1 MQQFPGSEMGDFGTS
16 AEQGAAARRGG
27 VGEVVSG
34 APSRLRDLIGGL
46 RSSRAQFIERELRY
60 RTLFEGVSD
69 GFAMVETVR
78 DAAGGVI
85 DYVVLEANPALHRML
100 GEEASLVGRRQSEIL
115 SNSPPALLQALLQ
128 ACETALKGHPL
139 HFEYHRP
146 GGPRWFDI
154 HLSQIGRDRLA
165 QLVVDITE
173 RKRAEARQS
182 EMFDELNHRV
192 KNNLA
197 VVSAMLSMQG
207 RVAHLPEV
215 RDHLARAVDRIQTIA
230 DVHASLY
237 RSGRKDE
244 VDFSTYL
251 HDLCARLG
259 ESVVDKARVQLTVEA
274 EPSVL
279 SLDKAVALGVVVNEL
294 ITNAA
299 KHAYPAPAVGTISV
313 KLTREGAGLRLQ
325 VDDSGPGLPDKP
337 NPAGLGMRLVRSLV
351 QQLGATLDTDCRD
364 GAAFTVR
371 LPNTGATEPAPD
383 SQARLL

>member
-1 MQQFPGSEMGDFGTS
+1 MGDFGTS
-16 AEQGAAARRGG
+16 ADDGGPARRGG
-27 VGEVVSG
+27 VGDVGSG

-46 RSSRAQFIERELRY
+46 RSSRAQFMERELRY

-69 GFAMVETVR
+69 GFAMIEAVR
-78 DAAGGVI
+78 NADGRPV
-85 DYVVLEANPALHRML
+85 DYVVLEANPALHRIL
-100 GEEASLVGRRQSEIL
+100 GEEQPLVGRRHSEIL
-115 SNSPPALLQALLQ
+115 SNSPPALQQALLQ
-128 ACETALKGHPL
+128 ACETALQGRPL

-146 GGPRWFDI
+146 GGARWFDI
-154 HLSQIGRDRLA
+154 HLSQIGPDRLA
-165 QLVVDITE
+165 ELVVDITE
-173 RKRAEARQS
+173 RKHAEVRQS

-197 VVSAMLSMQG
+197 VVSAMLSMQS
-207 RVAHLPEV
+207 RVARSPEV

-251 HDLCARLG
+251 HDLCARLAM
-259 ESVVDKARVQLTVEA
+259 SVVDKTRVRLTVEA

-279 SLDKAVALGVVVNEL
+279 SLDKAIALGVVVNEL

-299 KHAYPAPAVGTISV
+299 KHAYPAPATGTISV
-313 KLTREGAGLRLQ
+313 RLTREGAGLRLR
-325 VDDSGPGLPDKP
+325 VEDIGPGLPDKP

-351 QQLGATLDTDCRD
+351 QQLGATLEIDCQA

-371 LPNTGATEPAPD
+371 LPNAGAADPAPD
-383 SQARLL
+383 SQAKLL